1 MERHLTETILR
12 GSLVHVTAVPIFPL
26 GTVLLPSMPTA
37 LSIFEDRYVVMMARV
52 LQKSGEFGIVLI
64 ERGSEV
70 GGGDQRFR
78 TGTMAQITKYTFED
92 GILHLTAVGSRRFE
106 VDHWLLEDPHPQAR
120 VRLLPDLDWSDDLHP
135 LKDEAEALVRK
146 TLAEASKYGAPQW
159 PADLALSAEPTQA
172 AWQLAG
178 ISPIGPLDQLRLLR
192 ATTMHELLRL
202 IIELTAA
209 TAEILPLGWPEAF
222 GGFADG
228 PDLPRG

>member
-1 MERHLTETILR
+1 M
-12 GSLVHVTAVPIFPL
+12 HVTAVPIFPL

-52 LQKSGEFGIVLI
+52 LQRSGEFGIVLI

-70 GGGDQRFR
+70 GGGDLRFR

-106 VDHWLLEDPHPQAR
+106 VDHWLMEDPHPQAR
-120 VRLLPDLDWSDDLHP
+120 VRLLPDLDWSDDLRP
-135 LKDEAEALVRK
+135 LRDEAESLVRQ
-146 TLAEASKYGAPQW
+146 TLAAATKYGAPHW
-159 PADLALSAEPTQA
+159 PADLALADDPTQA

-178 ISPIGPLDQLRLLR
+178 VSPIGPLDQLRLLR
-192 ATTMHELLRL
+192 STSMEDLLRS
-202 IIELTAA
+202 IITMTAA
-209 TAEILPLGWPEAF
+209 AAEILPMGWPEAF

-228 PDLPRG
+228 PDEPRG